1 MPVIGTPALLATHV
15 PALAQAAVAA
25 DPSPSARIAVMVG
38 AAVLGAAA
46 GLMLALVLGTAFG
59 VVPRPGRARSEPA
72 ATEHP
77 EHPEPPQTLAA
88 PGPPGSEPAAALRAD
103 PVAAPRE
110 RHRALYEAEYSWQE
124 SADLHALRRRIGA
137 QLASATPS
145 ADQPAPGP
153 GTRRGPQNPA
163 EGR

>member
-1 MPVIGTPALLATHV
+1 
-15 PALAQAAVAA
+15 
-25 DPSPSARIAVMVG
+25 MVG

-124 SADLHALRRRIGA
+124 RHLHALRRRIGA

-145 ADQPAPGP
+145 ADEPAPGP
-153 GTRRGPQNPA
+153 GRG
-163 EGR
+163 EGRKTPPKAGSTG